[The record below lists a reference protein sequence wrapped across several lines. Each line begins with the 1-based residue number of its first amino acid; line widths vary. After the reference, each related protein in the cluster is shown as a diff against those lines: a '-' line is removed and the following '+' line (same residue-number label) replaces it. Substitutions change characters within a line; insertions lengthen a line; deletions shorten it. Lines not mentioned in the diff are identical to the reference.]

1 MLFREVHIMLQD
13 KSWARKGRRGQRMGK
28 ERARKLGKVRT
39 ELVAFSILPRS
50 LDFTGKWMERH

>member
-1 MLFREVHIMLQD
+1 MLQD
-13 KSWARKGRRGQRMGK
+13 KSWARKGGRGQRMGR

-39 ELVAFSILPRS
+39 EVVAFSILLRS